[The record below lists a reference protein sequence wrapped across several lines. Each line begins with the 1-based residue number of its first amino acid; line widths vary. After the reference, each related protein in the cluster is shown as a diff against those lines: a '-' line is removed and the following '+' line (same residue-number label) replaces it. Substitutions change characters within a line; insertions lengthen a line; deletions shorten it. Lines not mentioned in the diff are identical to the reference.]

1 MNNPSEYA
9 KIIENDKK
17 PLISEAEIKERVRE
31 LGRMI
36 TRDYQDV
43 KPTLIGVLNGSFIFF
58 ADLVREIQLDLEID
72 FIKLSSYGDAK
83 ISSGKVD
90 VIKEINADLKGRH
103 VIIVEDIIDTG
114 LSIMYMK
121 NKMLEHNP
129 ASLRFVSLLY
139 KKDNVNLDF
148 DIDYV
153 GFYIPNEFVVG
164 YGLDYKQ
171 VLRNL
176 PAVYVME

>member
-1 MNNPSEYA
+1 MNNPSEFA
-9 KIIENDKK
+9 KITENDKK
-17 PLISEAEIKERVRE
+17 PLISETEIKERVRE
-31 LGRMI
+31 LGKII
-36 TRDYQDV
+36 TNDYQDV
-43 KPTLIGVLNGSFIFF
+43 KPILISVLNGSFIFF

-83 ISSGKVD
+83 ISSGKVN
-90 VIKEINADLKGRH
+90 VLKEINADLKGRH

-114 LSIMYMK
+114 LSIMYLK
-121 NKMLEHNP
+121 NKLLEHEP